1 MFFEIDNKP
10 VVRNIDFL
18 EEIGTL
24 YDLFIHLLNNSM
36 RIVTSAETQIDF
48 FNAITLQRIIIS
60 NMKTDI
66 TEQSEEKLFFAE
78 QERKYFE

>member
-1 MFFEIDNKP
+1 
-10 VVRNIDFL
+10 
-18 EEIGTL
+18 
-24 YDLFIHLLNNSM
+24 M

-66 TEQSEEKLFFAE
+66 TEQSEEKIFFAE

>member
-24 YDLFIHLLNNSM
+24 YDLLIHLLNNSM

-48 FNAITLQRIIIS
+48 FNAITVMRIIIS

-66 TEQSEEKLFFAE
+66 TERSEEKIFFAE

>member
-1 MFFEIDNKP
+1 M
-10 VVRNIDFL
+10 
-18 EEIGTL
+18 
-24 YDLFIHLLNNSM
+24 YDLLIHLLNNSM

-66 TEQSEEKLFFAE
+66 TEQSGEKIFFAE